1 MEKMFELIDLFVMA
15 QAMKLQGALDAFKKE
30 ERGASD
36 MVAVMV
42 LIVIIIALAAL
53 FNQQLKGAVDKVF
66 AQLTTFVDSHGAAQP

>member
-1 MEKMFELIDLFVMA
+1 MEKMFELIDLFIMA
-15 QAMKLQGALDAFKKE
+15 QAVKLQGALKAFKEE

-53 FNQQLKGAVDKVF
+53 FNQKLKGAVESIF
-66 AQLTTFVDSHGAAQP
+66 AQLTSFVETRGGGQ

>member
-15 QAMKLQGALDAFKKE
+15 QVMKLQGALDAFKKE

-42 LIVIIIALAAL
+42 LIVIIIAVAAL
-53 FNQQLKGAVDKVF
+53 FNGRLRDIVGQIFDK
-66 AQLTTFVDSHGAAQP
+66 LGGFVSSTN

>member
-15 QAMKLQGALDAFKKE
+15 QVMKLQGALKAFKEE

-53 FNQQLKGAVDKVF
+53 FNQKLKGAVESIF
-66 AQLTTFVDSHGAAQP
+66 AQLTSFVETRGGGQ

>member
-1 MEKMFELIDLFVMA
+1 MFELIDLFVMA
-15 QAMKLQGALDAFKKE
+15 QAVKLQGALKAFKEE

-53 FNQQLKGAVDKVF
+53 FNQKLKGAVESIF
-66 AQLTTFVDSHGAAQP
+66 AQLTSFVDTRGGGQ

>member
-15 QAMKLQGALDAFKKE
+15 QAVKLQGALKAFKEE

-53 FNQQLKGAVDKVF
+53 FNQKLKGAVGSIF
-66 AQLTTFVDSHGAAQP
+66 AQLTSFVETRGGGQ

>member
-1 MEKMFELIDLFVMA
+1 MEKMFELIDLFFMT
-15 QAMKLQGALDAFKKE
+15 QAVKLQGALKAFKEE

-53 FNQQLKGAVDKVF
+53 FNQKLKGAVESIF
-66 AQLTTFVDSHGAAQP
+66 TQLTSFVDSRGAVQ

>member
-15 QAMKLQGALDAFKKE
+15 QAVKLQVALKAFKEE

-53 FNQQLKGAVDKVF
+53 FNQKLKGAVESIF
-66 AQLTTFVDSHGAAQP
+66 AQLTSFVETRGGGQ